1 MQFYSSENPELITKI
16 IIFFKLL
23 RFTYQLYLKIKYK
36 GIKILTFCA
45 VFLPPLALAL
55 QLPALACV
63 QVAKA
68 TPFCT
73 TIFPAARMAFIY
85 THDIVFRTLADKVC
99 KYNTWQRMHG
109 LAFK

>member
-45 VFLPPLALAL
+45 VFLPLLALAL
-55 QLPALACV
+55 QLPAL
-63 QVAKA
+63 
-68 TPFCT
+68 
-73 TIFPAARMAFIY
+73 FPAARTAFTYIL
-85 THDIVFRTLADKVC
+85 TTLFSVHLLIKFA
-99 KYNTWQRMHG
+99 NTTLGKECTVWRSR
-109 LAFK
+109 K